1 MVALAR
7 VQKPRPEIVILY
19 LQIIGKL
26 PVPSLTAVLVT
37 VTRLAWEIQHMVI
50 NAQSLA
56 LEWKSVPT
64 SYHLQGIKRFAF
76 KHRNATRRMAAQ
88 LAVLITWILKQPIL
102 SVLDAEMEKW
112 KWKAKTWTANISI
125 LLVNKMERKCQDILY
140 VIAHHIICVD
150 AQQQVWGDRT
160 LVWNLEPNYSHSN
173 WKICLSQKILLGSF
187 LHSCKNFRGA

>member
-56 LEWKSVPT
+56 LE
-64 SYHLQGIKRFAF
+64 
-76 KHRNATRRMAAQ
+76 
-88 LAVLITWILKQPIL
+88 
-102 SVLDAEMEKW
+102 
-112 KWKAKTWTANISI
+112 
-125 LLVNKMERKCQDILY
+125 
-140 VIAHHIICVD
+140 
-150 AQQQVWGDRT
+150 
-160 LVWNLEPNYSHSN
+160 
-173 WKICLSQKILLGSF
+173 
-187 LHSCKNFRGA
+187 